1 MYVCMYV
8 CIYYMC
14 AQTLTETSPH
24 CAPLHQRHSS
34 YAMSFH
40 AMLCY
45 APNDEHTRNTIRIV
59 WFDVHAD
66 SQSTPRIV
74 WVDRS
79 VNHIS
84 ANHNNED

>member
-1 MYVCMYV
+1 
-8 CIYYMC
+8 MC
-14 AQTLTETSPH
+14 RQTFTQTTPH
-24 CAPLHQRHSS
+24 GALLNQRHSS

-40 AMLCY
+40 AMPCH

-59 WFDVHAD
+59 LFDVHAD
-66 SQSTPRIV
+66 AQSTPGIG

>member
-1 MYVCMYV
+1 
-8 CIYYMC
+8 MC

-24 CAPLHQRHSS
+24 CALWHQRHSS

-40 AMLCY
+40 AMLRY
-45 APNDEHTRNTIRIV
+45 APNDKHTRNTIHIV
-59 WFDVHAD
+59 WFDFHAD
-66 SQSTPRIV
+66 AQSTPRIV